1 MSFATITHLNGIAT
15 IQDLGRPGFSDQGVP
30 PCGVQDPVSSSIVNY
45 LVGNPANAAVLEL
58 VYGNLSLTFS
68 KGTWIAW
75 IGGEADAAPRQGTPI
90 QVLAGQPVEFGAF
103 KRGMRAWI
111 AVQGGFN
118 TPPVMNSRS
127 TLVRFGIGSRLKAG
141 DELPIGPT
149 DHSGLSGLSIPK
161 ELLPPLPHDRS
172 VLRYVPSG
180 TSILDGQRFQVSP
193 KSDDMA
199 LRLEGGQ
206 IQTTAG
212 EQVSAPVVP
221 GVIQVPPS
229 GEPILLMS
237 QCQTVG
243 GYPRAGFIASVDRRL
258 AAQLRPGDSIG
269 FEAITFQ
276 EARALRD
283 DLAAQVA
290 KLEWGLSIRYGQAH

>member
-1 MSFATITHLNGIAT
+1 MNSARITHLNGIAT
-15 IQDLGRPGFSDQGVP
+15 TQDLGRPGFSDQGVSP
-30 PCGVQDPVSSSIVNY
+30 GGVQDPVSASIVNY
-45 LVGNPANAAVLEL
+45 LVGNSASAAVLEL
-58 VYGNLSLTFS
+58 VYGNLSLTFNED
-68 KGTWIAW
+68 TWVAW
-75 IGGEADAAPRQGTPI
+75 IGSEADAAPRQGTPI

-103 KRGMRAWI
+103 ERGMRAWI

-118 TPPVMNSRS
+118 TPPVMGSRS
-127 TLVRFGIGSRLKAG
+127 TLVRFGFGDRLKAG
-141 DELPIGPT
+141 DELPIGPAE
-149 DHSGLSGLSIPK
+149 HGGLGGVSIPK
-161 ELLPPLPHDRS
+161 ELLPILPHDRS

-180 TSILDGQRFQVSP
+180 TSILEGQRFQVSP

-229 GEPILLMS
+229 GEPILLMA

-269 FEAITFQ
+269 FEAITIE

-283 DLAAQVA
+283 DLAAHVA
-290 KLEWGLSIRYGQAH
+290 KLEWGLKIRYGQAH